1 MSDEAKAAEAAPAS
15 SGGGN
20 KLVMI
25 LTLVNLIVCIG
36 IGGVLFISHK
46 KQNAQPQVGDIQPSA
61 EHGAEHA
68 EKKDEHGGGGH
79 GEAPAE
85 GGHGE
90 APAADEHGGGGHGA
104 GGPAKKSA
112 KDSRTLALEQ
122 FSVNLATPGGTAQK
136 FVRVNIALDLPT
148 EDIEKEVQAKMP
160 QVRNA
165 IIDLFNSKRPNDLVS
180 AEQREYLKEEIRNA
194 LNSFMN
200 NGKVKGV
207 YFTNFVVTG

>member
-1 MSDEAKAAEAAPAS
+1 MADEAKTAEAP
-15 SGGGN
+15 SGGGS

-25 LTLVNLIVCIG
+25 LTLVNLIACIG

-46 KQNAQPQVGDIQPSA
+46 KQNTQPQISDIAASA
-61 EHGAEHA
+61 EHADKADGHGAEKA
-68 EKKDEHGGGGH
+68 SGH
-79 GEAPAE
+79 GEA
-85 GGHGE
+85 
-90 APAADEHGGGGHGA
+90 APDAHGGTS
-104 GGPAKKSA
+104 AKKSNSDA
-112 KDSRTLALEQ
+112 RTIPLEQ
-122 FSVNLATPGGTAQK
+122 FTVNLASPGGTAQK
-136 FVRVNIALDLPT
+136 FVRVNIALEIPT
-148 EDIEKEVQAKMP
+148 EEIEKEVQAKMP

-207 YFTNFVVTG
+207 YFTNFAVTG